1 MPRWSVPTTNGDIT
15 VTADT
20 EEQAA
25 NIARLQITLRD
36 TSRMTDVNGS
46 LGVGASGNDR
56 PRMAPISPQGV
67 LGNAVVQGVTAA
79 GRAGSDLA
87 HRMTGREATPVRS
100 DNPIVDALIGLP
112 EGAARSVLS
121 MAADASSGDSLAS
134 AAQSTVNRTLPVV
147 EGAIRRRPQ
156 AETSRI
162 IRQSE
167 DARRASGRVSG
178 SETADPLISALT
190 SDYQPSTTA
199 GQVSQR
205 IGAAAPFLAAPG
217 AVGPTIAGTLAGEV
231 AGGVSAMS
239 GGNEDVQNAARLGG
253 NAAGAAAFSPM
264 VGLRPSER
272 IIRERT
278 ALLDTSNDPASH
290 LNLATELQ
298 RTAQNLPSGG
308 LRLYPDEA
316 LAQVGET
323 RAAPLQALARQ
334 ASRAPGGQAQAAAQ
348 MGGRAGEVQAVTR
361 GTADMIAPPIEDPAA
376 LGVRARTG
384 ATSAL
389 ESTRTATNAPARA
402 SYDALETQLL
412 PGSEYATL
420 HANPSYRAALEAVLG
435 DPELAPLVQGLPQNS
450 LSVVNR
456 VVQQLDTM
464 EAAARESPTNPGGN
478 NTLANQRADAR
489 TLATNTAA
497 AHSPDWVNAR
507 NIIAQGRAGVLEPQ
521 QAGPLGTISRGQ
533 PNAGQAAST
542 LYPATPVEG
551 QATNTVNAL
560 REIGTAEPGVPADL
574 TRLHLI
580 DALDQGTRRVQ
591 GGPSMRGGANVA
603 NRLAGNQAA
612 GDTFRAGVGEVAPQ
626 AAQTV
631 DDLIRVLQATG
642 TRSPEGS
649 QTATDTNQLTNLGAG
664 EAPIEAAKF
673 IAAPHRAPARI
684 DAMLQDYQLN
694 ANAGEIMRV
703 LGLGPDEFAAYMR
716 GLPGGAA
723 RNRVYGLAKALVAG
737 QYGQGEQDGN
747 AR

>member
-1 MPRWSVPTTNGDIT
+1 MPRWSVPTTNGDIV

-25 NIARLQITLRD
+25 EIARTNLAL
-36 TSRMTDVNGS
+36 GS
-46 LGVGASGNDR
+46 VGVGAHGNDR
-56 PRMAPISPQGV
+56 PRMAPMTPQGV

-87 HRMTGREATPVRS
+87 HRMTGREATQVRS
-100 DNPIVDALIGLP
+100 SNPIVDALIGFP
-112 EGAARSVLS
+112 EGAARSVAS
-121 MAADASSGDSLAS
+121 MAADASSGDSMAS

-147 EGAIRRRPQ
+147 EGAIRHRPQ

-162 IRQSE
+162 IRRSE

-199 GQVSQR
+199 GAISQR
-205 IGAAAPFLAAPG
+205 AGAAAPFLAAPG
-217 AVGPTIAGTLAGEV
+217 AVGPTIAGFGGGEI
-231 AGGVSAMS
+231 ARGIAAMF
-239 GGNEDVQNAARLGG
+239 GGNEDVQNAAGLGG
-253 NAAGAAAFSPM
+253 NAAAAAAFTPL

-272 IIRERT
+272 IIRDRT
-278 ALLDTSNDPASH
+278 ALLNMTDDPNSH
-290 LNLATELQ
+290 LSLATELQ
-298 RTAQNLPSGG
+298 RTAQNLPNGG
-308 LRLYPDEA
+308 VRLYPDEA

-334 ASRAPGGQAQAAAQ
+334 ASRAPGGQAQAAEQ

-376 LGVRARTG
+376 LGVRAQRG

-389 ESTRTATNAPARA
+389 ESTRAATNAPARA

-420 HANPSYRAALEAVLG
+420 HANPSYRAALETVLG
-435 DPELAPLVQGLPQNS
+435 DPELAPLIQGLPQNS
-450 LSVVNR
+450 LSVINR

-489 TLATNTAA
+489 TLANNAAA

-507 NIIAQGRAGVLEPQ
+507 SIIAQGRAGVLEPQ

-533 PNAGQAAST
+533 PNAGQAASA
-542 LYPATPVEG
+542 LYPSTPIEG
-551 QATNTVNAL
+551 QAANTVNAL
-560 REIGTAEPGVPADL
+560 RELGTAEPGVSADL

-580 DALDQGTRRVQ
+580 DALDQGTRRIQ
-591 GGPSMRGGANVA
+591 GGPNPRGGANVA

-649 QTATDTNQLTNLGAG
+649 QTATDTGQLTSLGAG
-664 EAPIEAAKF
+664 EAPMEAAKF
-673 IAAPHRAPARI
+673 IASPTRAPQRI
-684 DAMLQDYQLN
+684 DNWLQDRQLN

-723 RNRVYGLAKALVAG
+723 RNRVLGLAKALIAG
-737 QYGQGEQDGN
+737 QYGQGAQDGN